1 MSNNKSG
8 SYPTAAQVEEDGTG
22 TSRRLH
28 ASQHS
33 GMESSIFRFKDVNFI
48 VGSKDK
54 KKNILTDVNGTVKWG
69 HVLAV
74 MGPSGAGKVGTS
86 YPNTHVL
93 FRVGAIVTK

>member
-8 SYPTAAQVEEDGTG
+8 SYPTTTQVEEDGTG
-22 TSRRLH
+22 TSHRLH
-28 ASQHS
+28 ATQHS

-54 KKNILTDVNGTVKWG
+54 KKNILTDVSGTVKWG

-74 MGPSGAGKVGTS
+74 MGPSG
-86 YPNTHVL
+86 TH
-93 FRVGAIVTK
+93 